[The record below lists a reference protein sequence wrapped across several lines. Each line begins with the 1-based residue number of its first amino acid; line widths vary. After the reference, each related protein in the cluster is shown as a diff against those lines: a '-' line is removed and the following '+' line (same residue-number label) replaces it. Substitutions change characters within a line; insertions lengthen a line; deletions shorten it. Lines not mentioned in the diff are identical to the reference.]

1 MKGPLI
7 SQHSGRFTPLK
18 SDSAG
23 PDGEAVR
30 IECVCGL
37 GGVFFFLTNSK
48 LNVADEVNANYEID
62 LIRLVK
68 TAHFLPKYTVS
79 TQRSS
84 GNGSDFIKGDI
95 VMKGSDYVVTGVF

>member
-7 SQHSGRFTPLK
+7 SQHSGSFTPLK

-23 PDGEAVR
+23 PDGDA
-30 IECVCGL
+30 
-37 GGVFFFLTNSK
+37 GGGLTNSK
-48 LNVADEVNANYEID
+48 LNVAAEVNANYEID

-68 TAHFLPKYTVS
+68 TAKYTVS

-95 VMKGSDYVVTGVF
+95 VMEGSDCVVTGMF